1 MAISYEKKKKNRYPK
16 NAALLIAFPTSGK
29 TTLARNVTGVMDLDF
44 GHFRAAFECT
54 KRGELCIIPI
64 FTRLIRRYL
73 AEGWV
78 VVTNE
83 PAILPFLNQD
93 ELDITEGFLP
103 FDERIAAQRL
113 YTSVSRIKIWE
124 QDWRGRFEYYGIPV
138 TKLKVPLAVYFTKG
152 QEPDDELVDEPLDD
166 DAGLSPTAV
175 HSDSVEEAARV
186 LGYAVRDASPGLRS
200 YPVEDDDNE

>member
-1 MAISYEKKKKNRYPK
+1 MATSYEKKKKNRYPK
-16 NAALLIAFPTSGK
+16 NAALLIAFPSSGK
-29 TTLARNVTGVMDLDF
+29 TTLARNVAGVMDLDF
-44 GHFRAAFECT
+44 GHFRAAFECL
-54 KRGELCIIPI
+54 KKGELCIIPI
-64 FTRLIRRYL
+64 FARLIRRYL

-78 VVTNE
+78 VATNE
-83 PAILPFLNQD
+83 PAVLPFLNSD
-93 ELDITEGFLP
+93 ELEITEGFLP

-113 YTSVSRIKIWE
+113 FTSVSRIKIWE
-124 QDWRGRFEYYGIPV
+124 SDWRGRFEYYGVPV

-152 QEPDDELVDEPLDD
+152 QEPDDELPDED

-200 YPVEDDDNE
+200 FPIEINEDDTDE